1 MASSS
6 QTVTNDQGVSFPY
19 IHRFVSLGQNRR
31 DKASDLGDLRIH
43 GVSIVMVV
51 PQMDSFY
58 FVAKSYKNGWW
69 TGYPYFRQPPNITI
83 NRPLTL
89 MILPLTS
96 AISKKWQ
103 FSTAQS
109 QSIQTRSGKNHGWVL
124 LGRFL
129 QVFHQ
134 SPQDSHFM
142 GPKKTYGFRQVHQES
157 NSFDECNTSI
167 MSSRLVRLGFTYPVR
182 TRGCASLFRQGY
194 NPVVYPRHKAFTSG
208 VTE

>member
-1 MASSS
+1 
-6 QTVTNDQGVSFPY
+6 
-19 IHRFVSLGQNRR
+19 
-31 DKASDLGDLRIH
+31 
-43 GVSIVMVV
+43 
-51 PQMDSFY
+51 MDEQ
-58 FVAKSYKNGWW
+58 
-69 TGYPYFRQPPNITI
+69 GYPYFRQPPNITI

-109 QSIQTRSGKNHGWVL
+109 QSIKQYPNTVEQQKATWCWLHFKKKIRVL

-129 QVFHQ
+129 GVFQQ

-157 NSFDECNTSI
+157 NSFDECKTSI

-182 TRGCASLFRQGY
+182 TRGCTQAFLDKATTQLFT
-194 NPVVYPRHKAFTSG
+194 PDIRHLQVGLLNKYYIIHQYCRFYRPHKIETLPSFPW
-208 VTE
+208 